1 MTVSASAPKSS
12 TGSSEHVLEV
22 TENMIWVAGGGPP
35 LYHAAFFGKPEALKI
50 LIANGADV
58 NQPGAYGYT
67 PLMAAARHGDL
78 ECVKLL
84 LTAGA
89 DPNQLSSAGY
99 TALDLAKND
108 EADLVVELL
117 SPLTQD
123 PWAGAKLEA
132 LSSYD
137 GKFAKVLVRI
147 LKKAMSS
154 GCRGEVQTIHETL
167 PMPAWYL
174 KVLHC
179 VPLAGISANVCW
191 RGDDYI
197 HGCSFLNISD
207 YKQIQAEEAY
217 DVTLF
222 LKEDIWPVAFADD
235 GCYWAV
241 KRSGDHNSPVYY
253 WDHSGLC
260 AEKAFQSFSS
270 FMKALEF

>member
-137 GKFAKVLVRI
+137 GKFAKALVRI
-147 LKKAMSS
+147 
-154 GCRGEVQTIHETL
+154 
-167 PMPAWYL
+167 
-174 KVLHC
+174 
-179 VPLAGISANVCW
+179 LAGISANVCW